1 MFMQL
6 FCSHQFCTPKESG
19 ENKMSDYTKCPNCT
33 KKGLI
38 IPLSKDD
45 KGLVCALC
53 NSVFE
58 LSLEDE

>member
-6 FCSHQFCTPKESG
+6 FCSYQFYTSKESEWG
-19 ENKMSDYTKCPNCT
+19 KMTDYTKCPNCA
-33 KKGLI
+33 KKELI
-38 IPLSKDD
+38 VPLSKDD

-53 NSVFE
+53 DSVFE

>member
-1 MFMQL
+1 MQL
-6 FCSHQFCTPKESG
+6 FCSHQFGTPKESVG
-19 ENKMSDYTKCPNCT
+19 NKMNDYTKCPNCA

-53 NSVFE
+53 FSVFD